1 MANTWLYF
9 LSDKSS
15 TLTAKVQPTVFLG
28 SLLHKH
34 SELFILYIFLRC
46 VILFQITK
54 PGNVE
59 SIEEKKFIGIF
70 DHKSIFL
77 HKNFQV
83 YSTCQKYSYV
93 IRNNLKGPILFM
105 RSMPTG
111 HRRQHFKLYIHHY
124 KYLYLPH
131 VGTHDPQPQA
141 GGNLDNRSTS
151 FHLQPQQY
159 DRHQVNGSPAQTDL
173 QTREEIG
180 QKLTIVSPKY

>member
-1 MANTWLYF
+1 
-9 LSDKSS
+9 
-15 TLTAKVQPTVFLG
+15 
-28 SLLHKH
+28 
-34 SELFILYIFLRC
+34 
-46 VILFQITK
+46 
-54 PGNVE
+54 
-59 SIEEKKFIGIF
+59 
-70 DHKSIFL
+70 
-77 HKNFQV
+77 
-83 YSTCQKYSYV
+83 
-93 IRNNLKGPILFM
+93 M

-111 HRRQHFKLYIHHY
+111 RRRQHFKLYIHHY

-159 DRHQVNGSPAQTDL
+159 DRHQVNESPAQTDL